1 MAIID
6 IKSVNIQKLK
16 LADLIADAVARED
29 KQAQEWLRTE
39 AMKEIEFTD
48 KDGNIKNKFQPAN
61 QFRVEYLEKFCGY
74 KKKRKAEKPT
84 AAQKRMNMLD
94 NLFAQ
99 AASQIK

>member
-6 IKSVNIQKLK
+6 IKKVNIQKLT
-16 LADLIADAVARED
+16 LRDLINDAVARED
-29 KQAQEWLRTE
+29 KEAQEWLRSE

-48 KDGNIKNKFQPAN
+48 KDGNIKKKFQPAN

-84 AAQKRMNMLD
+84 AAEKRERMLKGMFD
-94 NLFAQ
+94 EAFAKIQ
-99 AASQIK
+99 